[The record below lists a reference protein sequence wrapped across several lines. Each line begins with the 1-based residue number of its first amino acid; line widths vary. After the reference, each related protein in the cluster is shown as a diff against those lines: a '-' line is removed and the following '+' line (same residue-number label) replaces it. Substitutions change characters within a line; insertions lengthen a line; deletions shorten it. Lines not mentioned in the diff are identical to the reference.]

1 MMNNILKIQGIKE
14 LNKIDQKN
22 VLGGF
27 LIEYAASCSS
37 SNNGADCF
45 TGFAHCPVGKCSGG
59 VCSPTTN

>member
-1 MMNNILKIQGIKE
+1 MKNILKIEGIKE
-14 LNKIDQKN
+14 LNKSDQKN

-27 LIEYAASCSS
+27 LTEYVANCGPTT
-37 SNNGADCF
+37 NGYDCF